1 VSPLILGA
9 VGFGFLFL
17 LMFMGIPIGISMII
31 AALTGV
37 AYIAGWDA
45 AFGILQTVPYTTIA
59 HYSLCMIPL
68 FLLMGAF
75 SFHGGLSSD
84 LYFGAN
90 KWIGRQPGGLAMATV
105 AGCAGFAAVTGN
117 SVASVAT
124 MGRIALPEM
133 KKYNYDPA
141 LATGVIAAG
150 GTMGILIPPS
160 IPLVVYGILTEQSI
174 GKLFF
179 AGFIPGIL
187 EAIFYMGVIYIR
199 CKSNPLLG
207 PRGPKVSFIEKLKSL
222 KMFWMTG
229 LLFTLVLGGIYVGI
243 FAPTE
248 AAGIGAVGAFLIIL
262 IRGRVTWRN
271 LFGALTD
278 ACKVTCMI
286 IVVFIGAKM
295 MMSFLALTQLPF
307 ALAAFIDGLSI
318 NRYII
323 MAGILLM
330 YLMLGCLMD
339 PISMMLLTVPILFPT
354 VTGLG
359 FNGIWFGI
367 IIARML
373 EIGLI
378 TPPLGLNAII
388 IREQAKEI
396 LDVPVSV
403 VYRGIVPFLIAD
415 IVHVSLLFAFP
426 AIVLFL
432 PNFMS

>member
-1 VSPLILGA
+1 MSPLILGA

-17 LMFMGIPIGISMII
+17 LMLMGIPIGISMII
-31 AALTGV
+31 TALTGV

-90 KWIGRQPGGLAMATV
+90 KWVGRQPGGLAMATV

-160 IPLVVYGILTEQSI
+160 IPLVVFGILTEQSI

-187 EAIFYMGVIYIR
+187 EALLYMGVIYIR
-199 CKSNPLLG
+199 CKSNPSLG
-207 PRGPKVSFIEKLKSL
+207 PRGPKVSFIDKLKSL

-229 LLFTLVLGGIYVGI
+229 LLFILVLGGIYVGI

-262 IRGRVTWRN
+262 IRGKVTRQN

-307 ALAAFIDGLSI
+307 ALAAFIDGLAI

-323 MAGILLM
+323 MAGIMIM

-354 VTGLG
+354 VIGLG

-396 LDVPVSV
+396 LNVPVSV
-403 VYRGIVPFLIAD
+403 VYRGIIPFLIAD
-415 IVHVSLLFAFP
+415 VLHVSLLFAFP
-426 AIVLFL
+426 GIVLFL
-432 PNFMS
+432 PSIMN

>member
-1 VSPLILGA
+1 MSPLILG
-9 VGFGFLFL
+9 VLGFGFLFL
-17 LMFMGIPIGISMII
+17 LMFLGIPIGISMIVT
-31 AALTGV
+31 ALTGIT
-37 AYIAGWDA
+37 YLAGWDA
-45 AFGILQTVPYTTIA
+45 ALGILQTVPYTTIA

-68 FLLMGAF
+68 FLLMGSF

-90 KWIGRQPGGLAMATV
+90 KWVGRQPGGLAMATV

-133 KKYNYDPA
+133 KKYKYDPA

-160 IPLVVYGILTEQSI
+160 IPLVVFGLLTEQSI

-187 EAIFYMGVIYIR
+187 EALFYMGVIYIR

-207 PRGPKVSFIEKLKSL
+207 PRGPKVNFIEKLMSL

-229 LLFTLVLGGIYVGI
+229 LLFILVLGGIYVGI

-248 AAGIGAVGAFLIIL
+248 AAGIGAVGSFLIIL
-262 IRGRVTWRN
+262 IRGRVTWQN
-271 LFGALTD
+271 LSGALTD

-286 IVVFIGAKM
+286 IVVFVGAKM

-307 ALAAFIDGLSI
+307 ALSAFISGLTV

-354 VTGLG
+354 VVGLG

-396 LDVPVSV
+396 LNVPVSV

-415 IVHVSLLFAFP
+415 IVHVALLFAFP
-426 AIVLFL
+426 GIVLFL
-432 PNFMS
+432 PSIMN

>member
-17 LMFMGIPIGISMII
+17 LMLMGIPIGISMII
-31 AALTGV
+31 TAVTGV

-45 AFGILQTVPYTTIA
+45 AFGVLQTVPYTTIA

-133 KKYNYDPA
+133 KKYKYDPA

-160 IPLVVYGILTEQSI
+160 IPLVVFGILTEQSI

-187 EAIFYMGVIYIR
+187 EAILYMGVIYIR
-199 CKSNPLLG
+199 CKANPSLG

-229 LLFTLVLGGIYVGI
+229 LLFILVLGGIYVGI

-262 IRGRVTWRN
+262 IRGKVTWQN

-307 ALAAFIDGLSI
+307 ELAAFIDGLAI

-323 MAGILLM
+323 MAGIMIM

-354 VTGLG
+354 VIGLG

-396 LDVPVSV
+396 LNVPVSI
-403 VYRGIVPFLIAD
+403 VYRGIIPFLIAD
-415 IVHVSLLFAFP
+415 ILHVSLLFAFP
-426 AIVLFL
+426 GIVLFL
-432 PNFMS
+432 PSIMN

>member
-17 LMFMGIPIGISMII
+17 LMFLGIPIGISMII
-31 AALTGV
+31 TALAGV
-37 AYIAGWDA
+37 TYIAGWDA
-45 AFGILQTVPYTTIA
+45 AFGVLQTVPYTTIA

-68 FLLMGAF
+68 FLLMGSF

-90 KWIGRQPGGLAMATV
+90 KWVGRQPGGLAMATV

-133 KKYNYDPA
+133 KKYDYDPA

-160 IPLVVYGILTEQSI
+160 IPLVVFGILTEQSI

-187 EAIFYMGVIYIR
+187 EALFYMSVIYIR

-229 LLFTLVLGGIYVGI
+229 LLFILVLGGIYVGI

-262 IRGRVTWRN
+262 IRGKVTWQN

-286 IVVFIGAKM
+286 IVVFVGAKM

-307 ALAAFIDGLSI
+307 ALSDFIDGLSV

-415 IVHVSLLFAFP
+415 LIHVTMLFAFP
-426 AIVLFL
+426 GIVLFL
-432 PNFMS
+432 PSIMK